1 MGDLDIV
8 KAAIDEY
15 PDFPKKGILFQD
27 VFGIFRQKSKML
39 INIMMMMIVTMHMT
53 IINVILMKM

>member
-1 MGDLDIV
+1 MGDLETV
-8 KAAIDEY
+8 RAAIDQY

-53 IINVILMKM
+53 IIKFILMKM